1 VPTFVTGRNLVG
13 DVANTSARRDQSTVV
28 IVRGGELAGLNTG
41 IGLSRWP
48 VTAISGAGPYVVTLA
63 DLVAGGQ
70 GPIGVDDQYNGQ
82 AILREADGVLQA
94 ISDCSAAAQT
104 VTLAAIGD
112 LAAGDVIQFR
122 TTDDPATA
130 TPLVE
135 LAHPARVALYG
146 RKIGTFKRESVIG
159 VPNLVPNALVRTW
172 TTPTDLPDGYTWS
185 VRDDGLA
192 TDPAAG
198 SAFTFSKNTDERFW
212 KLGGQS
218 LQFSATQGRL
228 ITPPFRWM
236 PTYTG
241 QRFSLRQKFYFTQ
254 FDNSN
259 SVMFVTL
266 GIRLAD
272 GTVKQWN
279 EQARMLQIMPV
290 SGTRQGPWEKVGTNV
305 FVDLELKGSD
315 VTAPS
320 SNVFGYTPTAA
331 DLAALA
337 TSGALGF
344 VAVIYFGGASERIEG
359 YYDATMI
366 NPGPATP
373 DGITEFG
380 GSNVLHQTGNLV
392 LKEVSAPAVEIT
404 SSVLDLERYNSSAF
418 SAELLS
424 KGAIARLIDPQVSPD
439 DSLLRMIQIE
449 RDRLTPKN
457 TRVTFSS
464 RRRLFTDLLL
474 QSGGGVLLGT
484 GSGAGTSTTRA
495 SGNPTVTGSGGS
507 SAPSITLAGS
517 IASDVPSVAATVSP
531 GTVSVKIAGST
542 TGYPD
547 ATAVEAETAITSFP
561 ASKTFSA
568 ISVGDSEYVSAFGYD
583 LNGVRSAM
591 AQTKIDDV
599 FVDPGVQ
606 TNMALDFCDSMGD
619 AGIIQSS
626 TGNNRWDFVNRPSN
640 IIQRATSGYLGGS
653 CWEEGDA
660 GGGFNDQYWQYTTD
674 RSPDPHPNDLHV
686 TGRLDLNA
694 QSKSYEVPLLQAY
707 PTLCALTMDAT
718 RHLKIYIDNGSGGAT
733 LLGTSTSALAS
744 SGLAIIEFRAHSH
757 ASAGYVWCRV
767 NGALVEFA
775 PFGGGANVRAF
786 TGLAFTNTGFSVPG
800 QLTSSI
806 AFGTGSGFDFPWYP
820 GTAYDAAAGIIGV
833 RWDDAAVWNNSG
845 SSTYDYVGNVT
856 FCASFVTTAG
866 LSSDD
871 GDTSKDE
878 LTAVAETRSYA
889 IGAIPSGATDIVAVV
904 PFMYD
909 RWFRPSGFPS
919 TTQAYRWRVT
929 SSASSV
935 TRYRRVNGSYS
946 AFLPGDLYSTNT
958 YTGPNQTEEARWSV
972 AVDPA
977 TSAAWLRA
985 AVNALTLDLSVDALD
1000 VAGSTTIRIS
1010 QMGVEVGYRP

>member
-1 VPTFVTGRNLVG
+1 LVLAEAFDDESFKEWRIDTITETRTTTTVVAKSILNDLTDDELLVDLDPSGFPTFTGGLASVTATEALEFMLAHPRVVAAGIPTWLRIGQIDSTRILDEVQYDTAGVLAFCRAVQNAVRGSGEACELEVIPDPIDPTHWYVINLVAQIGASATVPTFVTGRNLVG

-94 ISDCSAAAQT
+94 ISDCSASAQT
-104 VTLAAIGD
+104 VTLAAIGS
-112 LAAGDVIQFR
+112 LAVGDVIQFR
-122 TTDDPATA
+122 TTNDPATA

-198 SAFTFSKNTDERFW
+198 SAFTFSKNTDPLFW

-241 QRFSLRQKFYFTQ
+241 QRLSLRQKFYFTQ
-254 FDNSN
+254 FNNSN

-266 GIRLAD
+266 GIMLAD

-290 SGTRQGPWEKVGTNV
+290 SGTRQGPWEKVGVNA

-315 VTAPS
+315 ITAPS

-344 VAVIYFGGASERIEG
+344 VALIYFGGASERIEG
-359 YYDATMI
+359 YYDAVMI

-424 KGAIARLIDPQVSPD
+424 KGAIARLMDPQVSPD

-484 GSGAGTSTTRA
+484 GSGAGTSTARA
-495 SGNPTVTGSGGS
+495 S
-507 SAPSITLAGS
+507 
-517 IASDVPSVAATVSP
+517 
-531 GTVSVKIAGST
+531 
-542 TGYPD
+542 
-547 ATAVEAETAITSFP
+547 
-561 ASKTFSA
+561 
-568 ISVGDSEYVSAFGYD
+568 
-583 LNGVRSAM
+583 
-591 AQTKIDDV
+591 
-599 FVDPGVQ
+599 
-606 TNMALDFCDSMGD
+606 
-619 AGIIQSS
+619 
-626 TGNNRWDFVNRPSN
+626 
-640 IIQRATSGYLGGS
+640 
-653 CWEEGDA
+653 
-660 GGGFNDQYWQYTTD
+660 
-674 RSPDPHPNDLHV
+674 
-686 TGRLDLNA
+686 
-694 QSKSYEVPLLQAY
+694 
-707 PTLCALTMDAT
+707 
-718 RHLKIYIDNGSGGAT
+718 
-733 LLGTSTSALAS
+733 
-744 SGLAIIEFRAHSH
+744 
-757 ASAGYVWCRV
+757 
-767 NGALVEFA
+767 
-775 PFGGGANVRAF
+775 
-786 TGLAFTNTGFSVPG
+786 
-800 QLTSSI
+800 
-806 AFGTGSGFDFPWYP
+806 
-820 GTAYDAAAGIIGV
+820 
-833 RWDDAAVWNNSG
+833 
-845 SSTYDYVGNVT
+845 
-856 FCASFVTTAG
+856 
-866 LSSDD
+866 
-871 GDTSKDE
+871 
-878 LTAVAETRSYA
+878 
-889 IGAIPSGATDIVAVV
+889 
-904 PFMYD
+904 
-909 RWFRPSGFPS
+909 
-919 TTQAYRWRVT
+919 
-929 SSASSV
+929 
-935 TRYRRVNGSYS
+935 
-946 AFLPGDLYSTNT
+946 
-958 YTGPNQTEEARWSV
+958 
-972 AVDPA
+972 
-977 TSAAWLRA
+977 
-985 AVNALTLDLSVDALD
+985 
-1000 VAGSTTIRIS
+1000 
-1010 QMGVEVGYRP
+1010 